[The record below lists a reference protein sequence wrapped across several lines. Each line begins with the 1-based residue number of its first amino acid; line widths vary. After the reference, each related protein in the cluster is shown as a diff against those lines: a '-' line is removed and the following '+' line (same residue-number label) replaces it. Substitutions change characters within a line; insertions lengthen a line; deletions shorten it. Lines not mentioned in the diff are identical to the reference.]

1 MIGRTDAQP
10 SFIVPKKA
18 ITLPARVP
26 FALRVL
32 NAIACAVHLTMAALT
47 LALVSPDVAFPLTR
61 TVTDFRAV
69 GWSRLE
75 EVMDFPLFA
84 LLLAFSSITAVAHF
98 LQLVRFERYLAEIRA
113 CTAPLRW
120 IEYAFTAPVMAV
132 LIAQLCFLLD
142 VWLQLAIAVLTTT
155 TMFFGHLTELIAR
168 PDGGK
173 WKVGLERYV
182 PHVLGYVPQ
191 AFVWTLI
198 VYTFLD
204 TTERFNA
211 DPTSGRVPDFVA
223 YIVYGEVALFWSFG
237 FVQAVILALPP
248 TYYWTGEVAYIVL
261 SLTSKFFLSAICL
274 ANASQL
280 DGAEWLP

>member
-1 MIGRTDAQP
+1 
-10 SFIVPKKA
+10 
-18 ITLPARVP
+18 
-26 FALRVL
+26 
-32 NAIACAVHLTMAALT
+32 MAALT
-47 LALVSPDVAFPLTR
+47 LALVSPDVGLPLTV
-61 TVTDFRAV
+61 TVTDFRAPS
-69 GWSRLE
+69 WSRVE

-98 LQLVRFERYLAEIRA
+98 LQLARFERYLAEIRA

-120 IEYAFTAPVMAV
+120 IEYALTAPVMAV

-155 TMFFGHLTELIAR
+155 TMFFGHLTEVIAR
-168 PDGGK
+168 PDGVK

-198 VYTFLD
+198 IYTFQD

-211 DPTSGRVPDFVA
+211 NPTRYGRVPDFVV
-223 YIVYGEVALFWSFG
+223 YIVFGEVVLFWSFG

-248 TYYWTGEVAYIVL
+248 KYYWTGEVTYIVL